1 MEISRQTARR
11 FILGRQGLWPGRR
24 WRGLAGTERAMRAM
38 EHLQLDPLGI
48 MARAQDLMLHSR
60 VIDYRPDDWATL
72 TYDKRR
78 FFDWGGWLAVRPMDE
93 LPYWRNL
100 MRREREIGH
109 WRDVE
114 REHHAAIVEMRRIL
128 QERGT
133 VANRDFTMASRTR
146 TDSYRGRK
154 DSAVALYYL
163 WRVGEAMVHH
173 RERFERVYA
182 PTEAIA
188 PPELLEEA
196 SDAETED
203 FMRRKHVA
211 FEGIS
216 AVTGTSYTIYEK
228 GSRATAIAWRDRA
241 VGDGTLME
249 VVVEGWRGP
258 RWALASD
265 RTAIETVAAGRVPRD
280 WKPKETSTTEEATF
294 LAPLDPVSARK
305 RAKPLFDF
313 DYIWEV
319 YTPAPKRKF
328 GYYALPV
335 LWGDRLVARFDG
347 RLDRQSSTFAIL
359 GLWLEDEAL
368 AADETFIDAFAN
380 GIERMQAFLGAERL
394 DPSGVPQPAIRR
406 RLVAT
411 SGDMQLTRQARGET
425 ARRDDG
431 L

>member
-1 MEISRQTARR
+1 
-11 FILGRQGLWPGRR
+11 
-24 WRGLAGTERAMRAM
+24 MRAM

-60 VIDYRPDDWATL
+60 VIDYAVDDWARL
-72 TYDKRR
+72 TYGKRK

-100 MRREREIGH
+100 MRRERELGH
-109 WRDVE
+109 WREVE
-114 REHHAAIVEMRRIL
+114 HEHHDTIAEMRHVLR
-128 QERGT
+128 ERGT
-133 VANRDFTMASRTR
+133 VANRDFEMASRKR

-163 WRVGEAMVHH
+163 WRVGEAMVHR

-182 PTEAIA
+182 LTEAIA
-188 PPELLEEA
+188 PPHLLDEA
-196 SDAETED
+196 TDAETDD

-211 FEGIS
+211 FEGLS
-216 AVTGTSYTIYEK
+216 PLTGSYTINTK
-228 GSRATAIAWRDRA
+228 GARADVQAWARRA
-241 VGDGTLME
+241 VDDGRLVE
-249 VVVEGWRGP
+249 IEVEGWRGP
-258 RWALASD
+258 RWALAED
-265 RTAIETVAAGRVPRD
+265 ADDIATVARGRVPRA
-280 WKPKETSTTEEATF
+280 WRPKSTTTTEEATF

-319 YTPAPKRKF
+319 YTPAPKRRF

-347 RLDRQSSTFAIL
+347 RFDRASATFAIL
-359 GLWLEDEAL
+359 GLWLEDERL
-368 AADETFIDAFAN
+368 AEDADFIEAFAC
-380 GIERMQAFLGAERL
+380 GIERMERFLGAGRL
-394 DPSGVPQPAIRR
+394 DVRGVPQRAIQT
-406 RLVAT
+406 RL
-411 SGDMQLTRQARGET
+411 T
-425 ARRDDG
+425 A

>member
-1 MEISRQTARR
+1 
-11 FILGRQGLWPGRR
+11 
-24 WRGLAGTERAMRAM
+24 MRAM

-60 VIDYRPDDWATL
+60 VIDYQVDDWARL
-72 TYDKRR
+72 TYEQRR
-78 FFDWGGWLAVRPMDE
+78 FFDWGGWLAVRPIDE
-93 LPYWRNL
+93 LPYWRTL
-100 MRREREIGH
+100 MRRERQNGH
-109 WRDVE
+109 WREVE
-114 REHHAAIVEMRRIL
+114 HEHHATIVEMRKELR
-128 QERGT
+128 ERGT
-133 VANRDFTMASRTR
+133 IANRDFTMASRKR

-182 PTEAIA
+182 LTASIV
-188 PPELLEEA
+188 PPDLLEEA
-196 SDAETED
+196 SDAETDD

-228 GSRATAIAWRDRA
+228 DGRAAAIAWRDRA
-241 VGDGTLME
+241 VEKGELVELT
-249 VVVEGWRGP
+249 VEGWRGP
-258 RWALASD
+258 RWALAED
-265 RTAIETVAAGRVPRD
+265 REAIETISAGRVPRG
-280 WKPKETSTTEEATF
+280 WKPKETTTTQEATF

-335 LWGDRLVARFDG
+335 LWDDRLVARFDG
-347 RLDRQSSTFAIL
+347 RFDRAASTFAIL
-359 GLWLEDEAL
+359 GLWLEDDAL
-368 AADETFIDAFAN
+368 TTDDAFIEAFAR
-380 GIERMQAFLGAERL
+380 GIERMQTFLGADRV
-394 DPSGVPQPAIRR
+394 DASGIAQRSIRR
-406 RLVAT
+406 RVRPKGT
-411 SGDMQLTRQARGET
+411 
-425 ARRDDG
+425 
-431 L
+431 

>member
-1 MEISRQTARR
+1 VEISRQTARR

-38 EHLQLDPLGI
+38 EHLQLDPLAI

-60 VIDYRPDDWATL
+60 VIDYRPDDWARL
-72 TYDKRR
+72 TYEKRR

-100 MRREREIGH
+100 MRRERQNGH
-109 WRDVE
+109 WREVE
-114 REHHAAIVEMRRIL
+114 HEHHATIVEMRREL
-128 QERGT
+128 LERGT
-133 VANRDFTMASRTR
+133 IANRDFTMASRKR

-188 PPELLEEA
+188 PPELLAEA
-196 SDAETED
+196 SDVETDD

-216 AVTGTSYTIYEK
+216 ALQGSYTMYEK
-228 GSRATAIAWRDRA
+228 GGRPAAIAWRDRA
-241 VGDGTLME
+241 VEDGVLIDLT
-249 VVVEGWRGP
+249 VEGWRGP

-265 RTAIETVAAGRVPRD
+265 RETIESVAAGRLPRG
-280 WKPKETSTTEEATF
+280 WKPKETTTTEEATF

-347 RLDRQSSTFAIL
+347 RFERATSTLAIL

-368 AADETFIDAFAN
+368 AKDEAFHEAFAQ
-380 GIERMQAFLGAERL
+380 GLARMQRFLSADHL
-394 DPSGVPQPAIRR
+394 DASGIPQPSIRR
-406 RLVAT
+406 RL
-411 SGDMQLTRQARGET
+411 G
-425 ARRDDG
+425 
-431 L
+431 

>member
-24 WRGLAGTERAMRAM
+24 WRGLSGTERAMRAM
-38 EHLQLDPLGI
+38 EHLQLDPLAI

-60 VIDYRPDDWATL
+60 VVDYQLDDWARL
-72 TYDKRR
+72 TYEKRR
-78 FFDWGGWLAVRPMDE
+78 FFDWGGWLAVRPIDE

-100 MRREREIGH
+100 MRRERANGH
-109 WRDVE
+109 WREVE
-114 REHHAAIVEMRRIL
+114 HEHHATIVEMRREL
-128 QERGT
+128 LERGT
-133 VANRDFTMASRTR
+133 IANRDFTMASRKR

-182 PTEAIA
+182 PTASIA
-188 PPELLEEA
+188 PPDLLEEA
-196 SDAETED
+196 SDAETDD

-216 AVTGTSYTIYEK
+216 AVTGTSYTMYEK
-228 GSRATAIAWRDRA
+228 GGRPGAIAWRDRA
-241 VGDGTLME
+241 VQDGVLLELT
-249 VVVEGWRGP
+249 VEGWRGP

-265 RTAIETVAAGRVPRD
+265 LEAIETVAAGRVPRG
-280 WKPKETSTTEEATF
+280 WKTKETTTTDEATF
-294 LAPLDPVSARK
+294 LAPLDPVSARG

-313 DYIWEV
+313 DYTWEV

-335 LWGDRLVARFDG
+335 LWSDRLVARFDG
-347 RLDRQSSTFAIL
+347 RLDRATSTFAML
-359 GLWLEDEAL
+359 GFWPEDPGLLTDEDFLE
-368 AADETFIDAFAN
+368 AFAR
-380 GIERMQAFLGAERL
+380 GVERMRTFLGAERIDASAL
-394 DPSGVPQPAIRR
+394 QQRIIER
-406 RLVAT
+406 RLRAKRT
-411 SGDMQLTRQARGET
+411 
-425 ARRDDG
+425 
-431 L
+431 

>member
-1 MEISRQTARR
+1 
-11 FILGRQGLWPGRR
+11 
-24 WRGLAGTERAMRAM
+24 M

-60 VIDYRPDDWATL
+60 VIDYVPDDWARV
-72 TYDKRR
+72 TYQKRR

-100 MRREREIGH
+100 MRRERENGH
-109 WRDVE
+109 WREVE
-114 REHHAAIVEMRRIL
+114 HEHHETIQEMRRVL
-128 QERGT
+128 KERGT
-133 VANRDFTMASRTR
+133 IANRDFAMSSRKR
-146 TDSYRGRK
+146 TDNYRGRK

-216 AVTGTSYTIYEK
+216 ALTGSYTMHEQDAR
-228 GSRATAIAWRDRA
+228 RAAIAWRERA
-241 VGDGTLME
+241 VENGDLIE
-249 VVVEGWRGP
+249 VHVQGWKGP

-265 RTAIETVAAGRVPRD
+265 RETIETVAAGRVPRG
-280 WKPKETSTTEEATF
+280 WKPKDKTTSEEATF

-305 RAKPLFDF
+305 RAKSLFDF

-347 RLDRQSSTFAIL
+347 RFDRGASTFAIL
-359 GLWLEDEAL
+359 GFWPEDPGLLKDKDFLE
-368 AADETFIDAFAN
+368 AFA
-380 GIERMQAFLGAERL
+380 GGVERMRTFLGAERVDASTL
-394 DPSGVPQPAIRR
+394 QQRIIER
-406 RLVAT
+406 RLRAKR
-411 SGDMQLTRQARGET
+411 S
-425 ARRDDG
+425 
-431 L
+431 

>member
-1 MEISRQTARR
+1 VEISRQTARR

-24 WRGLAGTERAMRAM
+24 WRGMAGTEHAMRAM

-60 VIDYRPDDWATL
+60 VIDYHPDDWARL
-72 TYDKRR
+72 TYEKRR
-78 FFDWGGWLAVRPMDE
+78 FFDWGGWLAVRPME
-93 LPYWRNL
+93 EMPYWRRL
-100 MRREREIGH
+100 MRRERENGH
-109 WRDVE
+109 WREVE
-114 REHHAAIVEMRRIL
+114 HEHHATIVEMRKELR
-128 QERGT
+128 ERGT
-133 VANRDFTMASRTR
+133 ITNRDFTMASRKR

-182 PTEAIA
+182 PTEAIVPRA
-188 PPELLEEA
+188 LVEEA
-196 SDAETED
+196 SDAETDD

-216 AVTGTSYTIYEK
+216 ALKGSYTMQEK
-228 GSRATAIAWRDRA
+228 DGRPAAIAWRDRA
-241 VGDGTLME
+241 VEDGVLIQLT
-249 VVVEGWRGP
+249 VDGWRGP
-258 RWALASD
+258 RWALAED
-265 RTAIETVAAGRVPRD
+265 AAALATVEAGRVPRGWGPLD
-280 WKPKETSTTEEATF
+280 TTTAEEATF

-305 RAKPLFDF
+305 RAKELFDF

-347 RLDRQSSTFAIL
+347 RFDRATSTLAVL
-359 GLWLEDEAL
+359 GFWPEEPGLVRDDDFLE
-368 AADETFIDAFAN
+368 AFAR
-380 GIERMQAFLGAERL
+380 GITRYRAFLGADLVDATRVRHRTVRDRL
-394 DPSGVPQPAIRR
+394 K
-406 RLVAT
+406 
-411 SGDMQLTRQARGET
+411 RGKRMIAEE
-425 ARRDDG
+425 G
-431 L
+431 S

>member
-24 WRGLAGTERAMRAM
+24 WRGMTGTERAMRAM

-60 VIDYRPDDWATL
+60 VIDYHPDDWARL
-72 TYDKRR
+72 TYEKRR
-78 FFDWGGWLAVRPMDE
+78 FFDWGGWLAVRPME
-93 LPYWRNL
+93 EMPYWRNL
-100 MRREREIGH
+100 MRRERANGH
-109 WRDVE
+109 WREVE
-114 REHHAAIVEMRRIL
+114 HEHHATIVEMRKELR
-128 QERGT
+128 ERGT
-133 VANRDFTMASRTR
+133 IANRDFTMASRKR

-163 WRVGEAMVHH
+163 WRVGDAMVHH

-196 SDAETED
+196 SDAETDD

-216 AVTGTSYTIYEK
+216 AVTGTSYTMYEK
-228 GSRATAIAWRDRA
+228 GGRPAAIAWRDRA
-241 VGDGTLME
+241 VEDGVLIE
-249 VVVEGWRGP
+249 LSVEGWRGP

-265 RTAIETVAAGRVPRD
+265 RDAIESVAAGRVPRD
-280 WKPKETSTTEEATF
+280 WKPKETTTTDEATF

-347 RLDRQSSTFAIL
+347 RFDRTASTFAIL
-359 GLWLEDEAL
+359 GFWPEDPGLLEDEDFL
-368 AADETFIDAFAN
+368 EAFA
-380 GIERMQAFLGAERL
+380 GGVERMRSFLGAQHVNASALQQRIIERRF
-394 DPSGVPQPAIRR
+394 PALR
-406 RLVAT
+406 
-411 SGDMQLTRQARGET
+411 S
-425 ARRDDG
+425 
-431 L
+431 